1 MEWYMEMCE
10 YGCGSE
16 SKYKLKN
23 GRYSCSEY
31 STQCPANKNKN
42 SIGLKNAYREGKIQ
56 SVFASNEQHRI
67 NSILSRIANIKSN
80 PFETWGRKL
89 QLAEINDQQNHSCLV
104 CGISEWQGKKITL
117 ELDHIDGNSSNN
129 VRDNLRL
136 LCPNCHSQTDTWRG
150 RNINSGIIKVTDE
163 ELIDALSK
171 TSNIRTALIRVKLSP
186 KGANYARAKKLLEK
200 MKQS

>member
-1 MEWYMEMCE
+1 MEMCE
-10 YGCGSE
+10 YGCGNE

-42 SIGLKNAYREGKIQ
+42 SNGLKNAYRDGKKH
-56 SVFASNEQHRI
+56 SVFALNEQHRI

-89 QLAEINDQQNHSCLV
+89 QLAEINEEQNHSCLT

-150 RNINSGIIKVTDE
+150 RNINRGSITGVKVTDDE
-163 ELIDALSK
+163 FIDALS
-171 TSNIRTALIRVKLSP
+171 SSPNIRTALIKVKLVA
-186 KGANYARAKKLLEK
+186 KGANYKRAKKLLEK
-200 MKQS
+200 IKQS